1 MHMRT
6 ARPKGLTPLAL
17 SITLALSLA
26 ACGGS
31 GDEEPALVFQPGEVV
46 TFAATL
52 EDGSTQEDRYL
63 VHGVTAEG
71 DLLTDVAPANVIN

>member
-31 GDEEPALVFQPGEVV
+31 GDE
-46 TFAATL
+46 
-52 EDGSTQEDRYL
+52 
-63 VHGVTAEG
+63 
-71 DLLTDVAPANVIN
+71 

>member
-6 ARPKGLTPLAL
+6 IRPEGLTPLAL

-31 GDEEPALVFQPGEVV
+31 GDVGHSQL
-46 TFAATL
+46 
-52 EDGSTQEDRYL
+52 DDRR
-63 VHGVTAEG
+63 
-71 DLLTDVAPANVIN
+71 P